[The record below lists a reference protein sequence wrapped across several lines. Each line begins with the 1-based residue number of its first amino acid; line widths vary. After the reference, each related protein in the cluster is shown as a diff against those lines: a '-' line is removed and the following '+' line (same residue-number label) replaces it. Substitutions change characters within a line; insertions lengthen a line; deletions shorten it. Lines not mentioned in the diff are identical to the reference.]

1 MVISVISVLS
11 VAVLDPSPIF
21 LQFVSVSVE
30 VLYVL
35 SVISIILIVALD
47 LSVNFLP

>member
-1 MVISVISVLS
+1 MDIFVLSVLSVISV
-11 VAVLDPSPIF
+11 VVLDLSLKF
-21 LQFVSVSVE
+21 LLYVSVSVE

-47 LSVNFLP
+47 L